1 MVALVQGVRL
11 ASHAAWPKKVL
22 GLYVLL
28 ADDDEDG
35 YESKAEWEPQLFE
48 WQQQAANVLFFTFIH
63 PDTMEVG
70 WSRTWFFYLRVIR
83 KWP

>member
-1 MVALVQGVRL
+1 MVALLQGVRL

-70 WSRTWFFYLRVIR
+70 LLIFKQSIWWLGIQ
-83 KWP
+83 